1 MSFTGNV
8 KLFFQIEDPTLKRHK
23 SIGVFV
29 VYIGTGSPI
38 LKIPSKPRDR
48 ADENNKIL
56 TQGKLFE
63 TTVLF
68 SSIQSFLSFGY
79 MYFRVDMHSHLC
91 FVIQYHNSF
100 PFFPAMKIVAFSAK
114 LTTDVNLGQDQTV
127 AYNNVI
133 TNVGGAYDPNTG
145 YFTSLVK
152 GVYIFSASIFTLFV
166 CY

>member
-1 MSFTGNV
+1 
-8 KLFFQIEDPTLKRHK
+8 
-23 SIGVFV
+23 
-29 VYIGTGSPI
+29 
-38 LKIPSKPRDR
+38 
-48 ADENNKIL
+48 
-56 TQGKLFE
+56 
-63 TTVLF
+63 
-68 SSIQSFLSFGY
+68 

-133 TNVGGAYDPNTG
+133 TNVGGAYDLNTG

-152 GVYIFSASIFTLFV
+152 GVYIFSASIFTLPDHQVHLHMVRNGKVITSLFSQNTGWDLGSQTIIV
-166 CY
+166 ILEEGDIVWVKHDSTRHHDVAGKSTITKSYNTFSGALLQHME